1 MRRRNERPKKKMGCL
16 SWIGLLALIFV
27 GLGLSGVFDDDDV
40 ESTNV
45 AESSQVKA
53 SDDASEDTEPE
64 PEPVEVDDN
73 VIEVGQA
80 LSLADVSFTITDL
93 SIADDYE
100 GNQALVIT
108 YDWENNSE
116 DSKSPYLTFSAKG
129 FQDGVETD
137 SAIFVDGVDLGKGQK
152 EVKSGGKIS
161 GAHTTVG
168 IEDMS
173 KPLLLEID
181 ELITFNKEPYY
192 MEIDLNE
199 L

>member
-1 MRRRNERPKKKMGCL
+1 MRRRNERTKKKMGCL
-16 SWIGLLALIFV
+16 SWIGLLALVFV
-27 GLGLSGVFDDDDV
+27 GLGLAGVFDDDDS
-40 ESTNV
+40 ESANV
-45 AESSQVKA
+45 VESSQVTA
-53 SDDASEDTEPE
+53 SDDVSEATE

-73 VIEVGQA
+73 IIEVGKN
-80 LSLADVSFTITDL
+80 LSLADVTFTITDL

-181 ELITFNKEPYY
+181 ELITFNKDPYY

>member
-1 MRRRNERPKKKMGCL
+1 MRRRNERTKKKMGCL
-16 SWIGLLALIFV
+16 SWIGLLALVFV
-27 GLGLSGVFDDDDV
+27 GLGLAGVFDDDDS
-40 ESTNV
+40 ESANV
-45 AESSQVKA
+45 VESSQVTA
-53 SDDASEDTEPE
+53 SDDVSEATE

-73 VIEVGQA
+73 IIEVGKT
-80 LSLADVSFTITDL
+80 LSLADVTFTITDL

-116 DSKSPYLTFSAKG
+116 GSKSPYLTFSAKG

-181 ELITFNKEPYY
+181 ELITFNKDPYY

>member
-1 MRRRNERPKKKMGCL
+1 MRRRNERTKKKMGCL
-16 SWIGLLALIFV
+16 SWIGLLALVFV
-27 GLGLSGVFDDDDV
+27 GLGLAGVFDDDDT
-40 ESTNV
+40 ESANV
-45 AESSQVKA
+45 VESSQVTA
-53 SDDASEDTEPE
+53 SDDVSEATE

-73 VIEVGQA
+73 IIEVGKA
-80 LSLADVSFTITDL
+80 LSLADVTFTITDL

-181 ELITFNKEPYY
+181 ELITFNKDPYY

>member
-16 SWIGLLALIFV
+16 SWIGLLALVFV
-27 GLGLSGVFDDDDV
+27 GLGLAGVFDDDDV

-45 AESSQVKA
+45 AESSQAAA
-53 SDDASEDTEPE
+53 SGDVSEATEPE
-64 PEPVEVDDN
+64 SVVVDDN
-73 VIEVGQA
+73 VIEIGKT
-80 LSLADVSFTITDL
+80 LSLADVTFTITDL

-181 ELITFNKEPYY
+181 KLITFNKDPYY